1 MNVAKHDIVKKRV
14 INEIKNKEALLLQTY
29 NNLKKIKDE
38 NQLYNSILQD
48 YQKHYDYILDE
59 KQKQYNAL
67 ETIFEYL
74 ENLIDNTDILK
85 EKGEILKNDQKNI
98 LEKLLSIRKEIQE
111 IQENNKIN

>member
-1 MNVAKHDIVKKRV
+1 MNVARSDLVKKRI

-29 NNLKKIKDE
+29 NNLKKTKDE
-38 NQLYNSILQD
+38 NELYNSILED
-48 YQKHYDYILDE
+48 YHKHYEYILDE

-74 ENLIDNTDILK
+74 ENLIHNTDILK

-111 IQENNKIN
+111 ITK